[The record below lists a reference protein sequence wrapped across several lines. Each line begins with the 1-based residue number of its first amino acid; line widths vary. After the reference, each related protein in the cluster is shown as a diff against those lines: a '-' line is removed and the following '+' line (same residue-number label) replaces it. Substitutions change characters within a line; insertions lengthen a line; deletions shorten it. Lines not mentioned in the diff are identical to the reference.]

1 MLIADAKTLL
11 QEKKDVL
18 LEYHNSV
25 ALSDDSKIASQM
37 SLINGVEAKIELVM
51 NMVRGYK
58 QDD

>member
-25 ALSDDSKIASQM
+25 ALSDDSKIANQM
-37 SLINGVEAKIELVM
+37 SLINGVEAKIELVT